1 MLTHRVT
8 SDGNCERNMTQV
20 IEQDKVAAVHYT
32 GTYPDG
38 EEFDSSKG
46 KEPLHFLVGHQQMIS
61 GFEEEMMG
69 AAAGE
74 KREFTL
80 TPDRAYGER
89 QEGAIQKVA
98 KTDFGENAEMLEVGM
113 MMGAQTP
120 QGMMPFTISEINGD
134 EVTIDFNHQM
144 AGKTLRFSV
153 EVVEIRDA
161 TSEELAHGHVHG
173 PGGHHHEEP
182 KSDDCGPGCGCH

>member
-1 MLTHRVT
+1 
-8 SDGNCERNMTQV
+8 MTQV

-89 QEGAIQKVA
+89 QEGAIQPPCLLMFA
-98 KTDFGENAEMLEVGM
+98 FMFWSTAP
-113 MMGAQTP
+113 AQL
-120 QGMMPFTISEINGD
+120 
-134 EVTIDFNHQM
+134 
-144 AGKTLRFSV
+144 AGSLPNV
-153 EVVEIRDA
+153 
-161 TSEELAHGHVHG
+161 
-173 PGGHHHEEP
+173 
-182 KSDDCGPGCGCH
+182 